1 MPSRGQDGKLV
12 FKVVYWGSSLSGK
25 TTAVNWMFKN
35 EGMSTSDKMQ
45 SIVDPTGRTLFFDR
59 MTAGVANVN
68 FQVYT
73 VAGQKRHKFQRKTV
87 LNGVDGIIFV
97 WDAQKD
103 QTEEN
108 LWSLDELI
116 VHLGA
121 KLGKQIPFLLQMN
134 KMDLPNL
141 VDKNFVENALRQ
153 RDLGTTINPHGIEMP
168 TMIYETIA
176 IKGQNIKRSFQMV
189 ARDAVMKFYI
199 RLKKD
204 VKA

>member
-25 TTAVNWMFKN
+25 TTAVNWMFKY

-116 VHLGA
+116 VHLGN

-199 RLKKD
+199 RLKKHG
-204 VKA
+204 KA

>member
-25 TTAVNWMFKN
+25 TTAVNWMFKH

-87 LNGVDGIIFV
+87 LNGVDGVIFV

-116 VHLGA
+116 SHLGK
-121 KLGKQIPFLLQMN
+121 KLGREIPFLLQMN

-141 VDKNFVENALRQ
+141 VDRNFVENALRQ

-168 TMIYETIA
+168 VQIYETIA
-176 IKGQNIKRSFQMV
+176 IKGQNIKRSFQQV
-189 ARDAVMKFYI
+189 ARDAVMKFYL
-199 RLKKD
+199 RLKKEG
-204 VKA
+204 KA

>member
-12 FKVVYWGSSLSGK
+12 FKIVYWGSSLSGK
-25 TTAVNWMFKN
+25 TTAVNWMFHK
-35 EGMSTSDKMQ
+35 EGMSTSDKLQ

-59 MTAGVANVN
+59 MSAGVGGVN

-97 WDAQKD
+97 WDAQRD

-116 VHLGA
+116 GHLAG
-121 KLGKQIPFLLQMN
+121 KLGKEIPFLVQMN

-153 RDLGTTINPHGIEMP
+153 RDLGNVTNPHGIEMP
-168 TMIYETIA
+168 TQVYETIA
-176 IKGQNIKRSFQMV
+176 IKGQNIKRSFQQV
-189 ARDAVMKFYI
+189 ARDAVMKFY
-199 RLKKD
+199 LKMKQQGQG
-204 VKA
+204 